1 MKSIFLNVIA
11 LLLVVNVF
19 AQTGQNIIFTE
30 NAAELKSGGKKHWEI
45 TLKPDSRYKISAYL
59 KTAVGAE
66 EIQLNIL
73 GLKYNNV
80 STASALTAWTLKEL
94 IFQTGNKL
102 TAATIELYHPESS
115 AGNSAWAEKIHV
127 EYIGNAIVEKQSG
140 LKPMPKRNVKEDL
153 GILQQPDD
161 KMKWFQDAKFGMFI
175 HWGIYAGP
183 AMGEWYM
190 RNKAIPVLEYRKF
203 AYAESGDKYF
213 TAKDFNPAAWA
224 QLAKDAGMKYMNL
237 TTQHHDGYALFHSKY
252 PDSFNSYQTHNRD
265 FVKEYVEACRAAGLR
280 VGLYKTLIN
289 WRYPGYYNI
298 SGTDMKKN
306 AWGYKQELWH
316 KENARQLKEEMYCK
330 TKELLTNYGK
340 IDQIFWDGGW
350 LAESGSDADA
360 APFWES
366 GKYLDPKNEWKIDE
380 QYTLKSNE
388 NNKALGLMGMVRALQ
403 PDVLV
408 NPRCG
413 WYGDYMCEEGGA
425 KITGPVRTGEIY
437 EKTLS
442 LHFAWGYTPTAE
454 DSARIVNADKVKRYL
469 ADCLMRNMCLLINV
483 GPDRHG
489 NISQAEANVLRKTG
503 NWIKSVEE
511 AVYGTRGGPWNPLD
525 EQYGFA
531 YKNNLIYIY
540 LLSDYQG
547 NQFLLPSVDKH
558 KVKNVYQVQNK
569 KSLRFKQKPNGET
582 QISGIDRTLDSVVTI
597 LAVEL
602 NKDVFPSTCH

>member
-1 MKSIFLNVIA
+1 MKSLFTSLIAFFLAATI
-11 LLLVVNVF
+11 F
-19 AQTGQNIIFTE
+19 AQANQSIVFSE
-30 NAAELKSGGKKHWEI
+30 NATELKSGEKKHWQI
-45 TLKPDSRYKISAYL
+45 ALKPDSRYKISANL

-73 GLKYNNV
+73 DLKYNNV
-80 STASALTAWTLKEL
+80 SAASALTAWTLKEL
-94 IFQTGNKL
+94 IFQTDSKQ
-102 TAATIELYHPESS
+102 TTATIELYHPESA
-115 AGNSAWAEKIHV
+115 AGNSAWAEKISV
-127 EYIGNAIVEKQSG
+127 EYLGNAIVEKQSG
-140 LKPMPKRNVKEDL
+140 LKPLPKRNVKEDL
-153 GILQQPDD
+153 GILQQSDE

-190 RNKAIPVLEYRKF
+190 RNKAIPALEYRKF
-203 AYAESGDKYF
+203 AYTESGDKYF

-224 QLAKDAGMKYMNL
+224 QLAKEAGMKYMNL

-289 WRYPGYYNI
+289 WRFPGYYNI
-298 SGTDMKKN
+298 NGTEIKKN
-306 AWGYKQELWH
+306 AWGYKSESWH

-366 GKYLDPKNEWKIDE
+366 GKYLNPQNEWPID
-380 QYTLKSNE
+380 QRYTLKSSDTA
-388 NNKALGLMGMVRALQ
+388 KSMGIMGMVRALQ

-425 KITGPVRTGEIY
+425 KITGPVRSSEIY

-442 LHFAWGYTPTAE
+442 LHFAWGYTPTAN
-454 DSARIVNADKVKRYL
+454 DPLKVVNASKVKRYL
-469 ADCLMRNMCLLINV
+469 TDCLMRNMCLLINV

-489 NISQAEANVLRKTG
+489 NIAPAEANVLREVG
-503 NWIKSVEE
+503 AWIASVEE
-511 AVYGTRGGPWNPLD
+511 AVYGTRGGPWNPID
-525 EQYGFA
+525 EQYGFS
-531 YKNNLIYIY
+531 YKNNKIYIY
-540 LLSDYQG
+540 ILPDYKG
-547 NQFLLPSVDKH
+547 NEFVLPSVDKH
-558 KVKNVYQVQNK
+558 KVKNVYLVAGK
-569 KSLRFKQKPNGET
+569 KPLKFKQKSNGST
-582 QISGIDRTLDSVVTI
+582 LISNIERTSESEISIV
-597 LAVEL
+597 AVEL
-602 NKDVFPSTCH
+602 NKNVF